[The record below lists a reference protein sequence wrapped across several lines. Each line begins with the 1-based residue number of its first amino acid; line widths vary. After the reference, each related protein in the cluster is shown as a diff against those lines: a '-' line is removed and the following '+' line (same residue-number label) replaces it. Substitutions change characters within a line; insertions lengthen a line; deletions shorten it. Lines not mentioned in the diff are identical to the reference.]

1 MRTGPHVPGCQHGTP
16 GPIRHECVCRW
27 VLDDMHA
34 RERIAED
41 MRDAAYV
48 GPSVLRTE
56 LANLFRN
63 LAEASR
69 RLETLRGDSDFDPE
83 YEDYYPG
90 EVTILET
97 KQQRRLDRI
106 KQIRATLARQT
117 VHYIARCGR
126 CPSESIV
133 LAEAL
138 QHGRFAGPCPNGH
151 GPMPVVSSRR
161 GSLRD
166 GG

>member
-1 MRTGPHVPGCQHGTP
+1 MRTGPHVPDCRHGTP
-16 GPIRHECVCRW
+16 GPVRYECTCAIVIEACRRRGAW
-27 VLDDMHA
+27 LQD
-34 RERIAED
+34 R
-41 MRDAAYV
+41 RDAAYV